1 MILIRGFDKEQY
13 AREIHTGKIGFRDM
27 LTTLMYHER
36 NGYKLSDYYE
46 TDLIRTIKKF
56 DIRNLDGYAS
66 SQIQKEHLSLIFD
79 FFVPYFY
86 LSYFHI
92 LNTHS
97 ESWLDQNF
105 DDNSY
110 FIFAIPRLQTLDQVD
125 ATMWGKNMMGSSM
138 IYLPPESKDIK
149 AEFLVRKAGV
159 MNFASFTRFR
169 HHTVL

>member
-13 AREIHTGKIGFRDM
+13 AREIRTGKIGFKDM

-46 TDLIRTIKKF
+46 TELIRTIKKF
-56 DIRNLDGYAS
+56 DIRNFDGYAS

-97 ESWLDQNF
+97 ESWLDQTY

-110 FIFAIPRLQTLDQVD
+110 FMVS
-125 ATMWGKNMMGSSM
+125 GHS
-138 IYLPPESKDIK
+138 
-149 AEFLVRKAGV
+149 
-159 MNFASFTRFR
+159 
-169 HHTVL
+169 